1 MIAHKR
7 LPRLCGWCMA
17 ELPEGNFHFDLIQ
30 GTTFDLIQGT
40 TAMGE
45 PAAGVAMRSKTE
57 RWCTTA

>member
-30 GTTFDLIQGT
+30 GTT
-40 TAMGE
+40 AMGE